1 MTAGGRCFLSAE
13 LSIGK
18 SAGSALYHRML
29 NARKSVLVV
38 SREK

>member
-1 MTAGGRCFLSAE
+1 MTAGGRCFLSAQ

-18 SAGSALYHRML
+18 SAGSLLYHRML
-29 NARKSVLVV
+29 KARESVLVV